1 MSYRNP
7 PIIVNKSGDI
17 WAKAISGFAESVA
30 NGMIEYSEARKAEIE
45 ATKKSRQAMQSFS
58 FETRDKYSDE
68 LRDNYI
74 AVKKKNGNTLAEK
87 FKAQATELMY
97 GKGTVGED
105 DYVMG
110 AVDASVQLKFNTD
123 LSSKEKAVLQKKID
137 DSRNFQVQGVENA
150 VNIKTGVDNV
160 KSQRV
165 NSEGYPGGYSWKGKD
180 NIERFKTQVAYYAY
194 DDEAMIS
201 PGTIEEY
208 DFKVGENGENFFTA
222 KTLIPVKDLDDG
234 PLAKYLT
241 PEELAKIQTVEKDDK
256 KYYEFEYKKDA
267 NLWDGE
273 FINNL
278 SALPEYSKAYNIA
291 GVEDKNADVT
301 AKYSA
306 NLNTVNSDKGEEYNQ
321 DIINLTDVKTN
332 NVLYAE
338 MMGEAAAILEGSP
351 EEIQAN
357 LQFGTNR
364 STLTY
369 SSFLKENP
377 DLESQKKF
385 ITDAL
390 MQNSI
395 DTRFS
400 QYLQRKA
407 TPEDVS
413 ALKISNPNTNLQV
426 GQDILYKTQK
436 TSKIEEP
443 EEALTKEPTEGQLRR
458 STAVEDAPTF
468 YDDMFK
474 KPESFFMNKTMN
486 DKKISKVMFTSGEDS
501 ILVDGVQQLPR
512 GEKSKGV
519 LKLGYET
526 GKSTSTKGQV
536 IYEEDMTFDL
546 DDPTRVRALIDMLPN
561 ANDEMKRELKKIL
574 ESKSSDLPIL

>member
-7 PIIVNKSGDI
+7 PIIVDKSGDI
-17 WAKAISGFAESVA
+17 WAKAISEFSESLA
-30 NGMIEYSEARKAEIE
+30 NNVIKYSEARRAEKE

-58 FETRDKYSDE
+58 LETREKYSDE

-97 GKGTVGED
+97 GKGTVGEE
-105 DYVMG
+105 DYSMG
-110 AVDASVQLKFNTD
+110 AVDARVQLEFNQD
-123 LSSKEKAVLQKKID
+123 LSSKERVALQKKVD
-137 DSRNFQVQGVENA
+137 DSRNFQAKGIENA
-150 VNIKTGVDNV
+150 INIKTGVDEV

-194 DDEAMIS
+194 DEDAMIS

-208 DFKVGENGENFFTA
+208 DFNMGENGENFFTA

-241 PEELAKIQTVEKDDK
+241 PEELAKIETVEKDDK
-256 KYYEFEYKKDA
+256 KYYKFEYKKDA

-273 FINNL
+273 FINKL
-278 SALPEYSKAYNIA
+278 SKLPEYSESYNVA
-291 GVEDKNADVT
+291 GIEDKNADVT

-306 NLNTVNSDKGEEYNQ
+306 SVSTMNSDKGEQYDQN
-321 DIINLTDVKTN
+321 IINLTDVTSN

-377 DLESQKKF
+377 DLDSQKKF
-385 ITDAL
+385 IADAL
-390 MQNSI
+390 MQNSV

-400 QYLQRKA
+400 QYLQREA
-407 TPEDVS
+407 TAEDVE
-413 ALKISNPNTNLQV
+413 ALKMSNPNTSLQV
-426 GQDILYKTQK
+426 GQDILYKTTK
-436 TSKIEEP
+436 TSEIEEP
-443 EEALTKEPTEGQLRR
+443 EIEETKAPTEGEIRR
-458 STAVEDAPTF
+458 SRAAKDAPTV
-468 YDDMFK
+468 YNDMFK
-474 KPESFFMNKTMN
+474 EPSSFFRNKTIN
-486 DKKISKVMFTSGEDS
+486 GNKISKVTLAGAGDLMPDNKS
-501 ILVDGVQQLPR
+501 
-512 GEKSKGV
+512 KSKG
-519 LKLGYET
+519 LLRLGYET
-526 GKSTSTKGQV
+526 GKSTGSKGQI
-536 IYEEDMTFDL
+536 IYEDTMVFDL
-546 DDPTRVRALIDMLPN
+546 NDPIRVRALIDMLPN
-561 ANDEMKRELKKIL
+561 ANEDMKVELKKIL